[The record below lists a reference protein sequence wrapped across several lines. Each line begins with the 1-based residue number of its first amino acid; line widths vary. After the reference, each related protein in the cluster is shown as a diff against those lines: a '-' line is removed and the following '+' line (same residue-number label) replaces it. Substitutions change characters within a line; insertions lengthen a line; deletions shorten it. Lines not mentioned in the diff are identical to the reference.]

1 MTDKTPPNLRTFEV
15 LEVLGKTGTAMTAT
29 EINEH
34 LGLPKQTVHRLCST
48 LENAGILEREGRT
61 RRLRPA
67 RRARVLAAG
76 VLAASN
82 GQIARHQI
90 LRRVSDASGETV
102 NLVVQQD
109 TGMFYLDRIETDWPF
124 RVQLPVGT
132 NVPFHCTASGKTF
145 MASLPKS
152 ARETFVSNLKLD
164 RHSANTITDPQKLL
178 EQLAEIRRLGYALD
192 DQEFFD
198 DMVAIAVPVRDGA
211 GRFLAALAIH
221 GPIQRFTL
229 DNAIA
234 RRDLLVDAA
243 GRLGESMLA

>member
-15 LEVLGKTGTAMTAT
+15 LEVLGRTGTAMTAT

-34 LGLPKQTVHRLCST
+34 LGLPKQTVHRLCTT
-48 LENAGILEREGRT
+48 LETAGILEREGRT

-67 RRARVLAAG
+67 RRARQLAAG

-82 GQIARHQI
+82 GQIARHQV
-90 LRRVSDASGETV
+90 LRRVAHEAGETV
-102 NLVVQQD
+102 NLVIQQD
-109 TGMFYLDRIETDWPF
+109 AGMFYLDRVETDWPF

-145 MASLPKS
+145 MSSLPKT
-152 ARETFVSNLKLD
+152 ARENFVANLSLE
-164 RHSANTITDPQKLL
+164 RHTANTIVEPGELSV
-178 EQLAEIRRLGYALD
+178 QLAEIRRLGYALD

-198 DMVAIAVPVRDGA
+198 GMVAIAVPVRDSA
-211 GRFLAALAIH
+211 GRFLAALALH

-229 DNAIA
+229 NHAIS
-234 RRDLLVDAA
+234 RRDLLLDAA
-243 GRLGESMLA
+243 RRLGETMLA

>member
-34 LGLPKQTVHRLCST
+34 LGLPKQTVHRLCTT
-48 LENAGILEREGRT
+48 LETAGILEREGRT

-67 RRARVLAAG
+67 RRARQLAAG

-90 LRRVSDASGETV
+90 LRRVAEESGETV
-102 NLVVQQD
+102 NLVIQQD
-109 TGMFYLDRIETDWPF
+109 AGMFYLDRVETDWPF
-124 RVQLPVGT
+124 RVQLPIGT

-145 MASLPKS
+145 MASLSRS
-152 ARETFVSNLKLD
+152 ARESFVSNLVLE
-164 RHSANTITDPQKLL
+164 RHSANTIVDAPSLLDQLTD
-178 EQLAEIRRLGYALD
+178 IRRLGYALD

-198 DMVAIAVPVRDGA
+198 GMIALAVPVRDTA

-229 DNAIA
+229 DDAVS
-234 RRDLLVDAA
+234 RRHLLTDAA
-243 GRLGESMLA
+243 KRLGESMLA